1 MALLDFLTAYTDVAS
16 LAVRIAVG
24 VLMMIHGLPK
34 LAGPARSQMR
44 GMMQQLGI
52 PGGLFDLVAILEFL
66 GGLFLLLGLLTRI
79 VSILF
84 ILEMIGTTLLYLTK
98 LGKKVPPPEMLTQM
112 VQASRNFMRGYMAGV
127 SGWEL
132 DTVILAA
139 AIATLILGGGAFSID
154 ALIGL

>member
-1 MALLDFLTAYTDVAS
+1 MALLDFLTAYTDAAS
-16 LAVRIAVG
+16 LAVRVAVG

-34 LAGPARSQMR
+34 LAGPARPQMR
-44 GMMQQLGI
+44 GGMRQLGI
-52 PGGLFDLVAILEFL
+52 PAVLFDLVGVLEFI
-66 GGLFLLLGLLTRI
+66 GGLFLLFGFLTRI

-84 ILEMIGTTLLYLTK
+84 ILEMTGTTLLYVAK
-98 LGKKVPPPEMLTQM
+98 LGRMVPPPEMLTQM

-127 SGWEL
+127 GGWEL

-139 AIATLILGGGAFSID
+139 AIVTLVLGGGAFSID